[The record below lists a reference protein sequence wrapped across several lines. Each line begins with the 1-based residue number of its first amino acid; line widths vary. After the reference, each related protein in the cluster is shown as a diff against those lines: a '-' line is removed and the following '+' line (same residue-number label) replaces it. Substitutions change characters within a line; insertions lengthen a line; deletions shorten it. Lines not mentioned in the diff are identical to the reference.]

1 MEHALRLRAVEGRMT
16 VAEKAATIA
25 ALLRF
30 ARQIDTRDEHIGN
43 ATPDLC
49 VWQEPAIQLAD
60 ACREVA
66 VRLGHATGELTAV
79 RAPARQCLTA
89 SSACQDACRHHQN
102 ARASCARRVDTAR
115 KIEQACLELLA
126 LI

>member
-1 MEHALRLRAVEGRMT
+1 MTEAQSVEHALRLRAVEGRMT

-49 VWQEPAIQLAD
+49 ASCVS
-60 ACREVA
+60 
-66 VRLGHATGELTAV
+66 RLLVTAK
-79 RAPARQCLTA
+79 
-89 SSACQDACRHHQN
+89 SAC
-102 ARASCARRVDTAR
+102 
-115 KIEQACLELLA
+115 
-126 LI
+126 